1 MIKLYM
7 YDKYIMLPSAFNY
20 ICEVKKLKN
29 KVILLASDQLGNGE
43 KELGEGILETFFT
56 VLKQKEELP
65 VAIFCM
71 NRGVFTLTEQSLV
84 SLQLADLERKGVD
97 VLACKTCVDYYELQE
112 KLVTGKVSGMAQFVE
127 LASEYEVIT
136 IS

>member
-1 MIKLYM
+1 M
-7 YDKYIMLPSAFNY
+7 
-20 ICEVKKLKN
+20 KN

-56 VLKQKEELP
+56 ILKQKEELP
-65 VAIFCM
+65 
-71 NRGVFTLTEQSLV
+71 
-84 SLQLADLERKGVD
+84 LQLADLEKKGVD
-97 VLACKTCVDYYELQE
+97 VLACKTCVDYYELNE

>member
-1 MIKLYM
+1 M
-7 YDKYIMLPSAFNY
+7 
-20 ICEVKKLKN
+20 KN

-71 NRGVFTLTEQSLV
+71 NSGVFTLTEESLV
-84 SLQLADLERKGVD
+84 SLQLADLEGKGVE

-127 LASEYEVIT
+127 LASDFEVIT

>member
-1 MIKLYM
+1 M
-7 YDKYIMLPSAFNY
+7 
-20 ICEVKKLKN
+20 KN

-56 VLKQKEELP
+56 ILKQKEELP
-65 VAIFCM
+65 VAVFCM
-71 NRGVFTLTEQSLV
+71 NSGVFTLTEESLV

>member
-1 MIKLYM
+1 M
-7 YDKYIMLPSAFNY
+7 
-20 ICEVKKLKN
+20 KN
-29 KVILLASDQLGNGE
+29 KFILLASDQLGNGE

-71 NRGVFTLTEQSLV
+71 NRGVFTLTEESLV

-97 VLACKTCVDYYELQE
+97 VLACKTCVDYYELNE
-112 KLVTGKVSGMAQFVE
+112 KLVTGKVSGMAQFVD

>member
-1 MIKLYM
+1 M
-7 YDKYIMLPSAFNY
+7 
-20 ICEVKKLKN
+20 KN

-71 NRGVFTLTEQSLV
+71 NSGVFTLTEESLV

-97 VLACKTCVDYYELQE
+97 VLACKTCVDYYELNE

-127 LASEYEVIT
+127 LASEYEVIK

>member
-1 MIKLYM
+1 
-7 YDKYIMLPSAFNY
+7 
-20 ICEVKKLKN
+20 LKN

-71 NRGVFTLTEQSLV
+71 NSGVFTLTEESLV

-97 VLACKTCVDYYELQE
+97 VLACKTCVDYYELNE

>member
-1 MIKLYM
+1 
-7 YDKYIMLPSAFNY
+7 
-20 ICEVKKLKN
+20 LKN

-56 VLKQKEELP
+56 ILKQKEELP
-65 VAIFCM
+65 VAVFCM
-71 NRGVFTLTEQSLV
+71 NRGVFTLTEESLV

-97 VLACKTCVDYYELQE
+97 ILACKTCVDYYELQE
-112 KLVTGKVSGMAQFVE
+112 KLATGKVSGMAQFVE